1 MFQNLLIS
9 VFLWQSLPNFKLGQ
23 STIIQTA
30 PQSIAQRAEPLWQ
43 LTPEQVLER
52 SLTPGESHNYQIY
65 LKPGEYLQIIAEQ
78 RGIDLAITLFSPD
91 NNPLVEQDKTYH
103 FGGEESIYWIAE
115 TAGNYRLEVRSEQP
129 NSIAGTYQ
137 LNMAALRVANTTDRL
152 RFTAEQL
159 SQAGDR
165 LYQQKT
171 RESDQAALAKYAAA
185 LKIYQELEN
194 PLQVA
199 LTHLWIGNVHKDL
212 YQYQAAL
219 AAYHQALIKL
229 EEINQPYY
237 QAVVLTQLGS
247 VDQLLA
253 NYQQALDF
261 YQQALPLRERMRDRL
276 GVARTFTYMG
286 NIYQAF
292 GEYQQAL
299 NYYQQ
304 ALPLRKELQDR
315 KGEAINLN
323 NLGLV
328 YWSLGDNQQALNY
341 YQQALSIQQELG
353 DIREQSTVLN
363 NIGNVYRSL
372 EDTQQALKYLNQ
384 ALPLRRQVGDRR
396 GEAATLHNLGKVYG
410 NAGNTELAL
419 DYFDQALKID
429 REIDNKLGMAY
440 TLMNLGT
447 VHSNYGEFDPA
458 LNYYNQAL
466 SLWQT
471 IGSRNGEAEVRYGI
485 ARVESQRG
493 NLQIALDQIKTAL
506 AIVEDIRT
514 NVASHDLRTSFLAS
528 KQDYYELYI
537 DLLMQLHQQQPTSGY
552 DALALQVSE
561 KARARSLLD
570 ILIEAQADIRQG
582 VDPQLLD
589 REKWLQRQLNALETQ
604 RLALFSRETTKEQ
617 SQAILNHIN
626 LEIEKYLRENQL
638 LQAQIRANS
647 PRYAA
652 LTQPQPL
659 TLAEIQQ
666 QVLDEDTLLLEY
678 FLGEKRSYLWGVTAD
693 QITSYQL
700 PNRQT
705 IEEAAVGF
713 RNTVAS
719 RITRNNLTKVAT
731 AAQSLTEMILEPV
744 ADRLGKNLG
753 EKTGQKRL
761 VIVADGA
768 LQYVPFAGVAVPGTG
783 ERDRD
788 YLPLM
793 VNNEIVTLPSAS
805 TQAILRRELR
815 DRPSA
820 KNTLAVLADPV
831 FGLSDE
837 RVKMSESHTEESLV
851 NFYAR
856 LPFTRQ
862 EAEAILAMV
871 PEGDRFEAFDF
882 AANRELVLSQQLN
895 QYKIVHFATHGQANT
910 RHPELSTLILS
921 LVDENGKPENGFLR
935 LHDIF
940 NLKLPAELVV
950 LSACQ
955 TGLGQKIR
963 GEGIVGLTRG
973 FMYAGA
979 ARVLVSLWYIDDE
992 ATAELMVK
1000 FYEQMWQNSLTPAA
1014 ALQAAQVEMWQEEK
1028 WRSPY
1033 YWAAFT
1039 LQGEW
1044 Q

>member
-1 MFQNLLIS
+1 VSSEQQNRL
-9 VFLWQSLPNFKLGQ
+9 
-23 STIIQTA
+23 
-30 PQSIAQRAEPLWQ
+30 
-43 LTPEQVLER
+43 
-52 SLTPGESHNYQIY
+52 
-65 LKPGEYLQIIAEQ
+65 
-78 RGIDLAITLFSPD
+78 
-91 NNPLVEQDKTYH
+91 
-103 FGGEESIYWIAE
+103 
-115 TAGNYRLEVRSEQP
+115 AGNY
-129 NSIAGTYQ
+129 Q
-137 LNMAALRVANTTDRL
+137 LNLAAVRVATATDR
-152 RFTAEQL
+152 RGFTAEKL
-159 SQAGDR
+159 SQEGDI
-165 LYQQKT
+165 LYQQRT
-171 RESDQAALAKYAAA
+171 NESYQAALAKYAAA
-185 LKIYQELEN
+185 LNIYQELDN
-194 PLQVA
+194 QLQVA
-199 LTHLWIGNVHKDL
+199 LTHLWIGNVHQEL

-219 AAYHQALIKL
+219 TDYHQALTEL
-229 EEINQPYY
+229 AEINQPYY
-237 QAVVLTQLGS
+237 QAVVLTQLGT
-247 VDQLLA
+247 VDQLLG

-261 YQQALPLRERMRDRL
+261 YQQAIPLRERMRDRL
-276 GVARTFTYMG
+276 GFARNLTYIG
-286 NIYQAF
+286 NIYQALA
-292 GEYQQAL
+292 EYQQAL

-315 KGEAINLN
+315 KGEAITLN

-328 YWSLGDNQQALNY
+328 YWNLGDNKTALNY
-341 YQQALSIQQELG
+341 YQQALNIQQELG
-353 DIREQSTVLN
+353 DIQEQATALN

-372 EDTQQALKYLNQ
+372 AKTQQAIDYLNQ
-384 ALPLRRQVGDRR
+384 ALLLRRQVGDRL

-410 NAGNTELAL
+410 NAGDTKLAL
-419 DYFDQALKID
+419 DYLDRALKID

-447 VHSNYGEFDPA
+447 VHNNHGEFDAA
-458 LNYYNQAL
+458 LNYYHQAL

-471 IGSRNGEAEVRYGI
+471 MGSRNGEAEVRYGI
-485 ARVESQRG
+485 ALGESQRG
-493 NLQIALDQIKTAL
+493 NLKIALDQIKTAL

-537 DLLMQLHQQQPTSGY
+537 DLLMQLHQQQPGLGY
-552 DALALQVSE
+552 DALALQASE

-604 RLALFSRETTKEQ
+604 RLKLFNSETTKEQ
-617 SQAILNHIN
+617 SQAILNQIN
-626 LEIEKYLRENQL
+626 LEIEKYLTEYRL
-638 LQAQIRANS
+638 LQNQIRANS
-647 PRYAA
+647 PRYAD

-659 TLAEIQQ
+659 TLAEIQA

-678 FLGEKRSYLWGVTAD
+678 FLGEKRSYLWAVTAD

-713 RNTVAS
+713 RNTVTS
-719 RITRNNLTKVAT
+719 PITRNNLTKVAT

-744 ADRLGKNLG
+744 AERLGKELK
-753 EKTGQKRL
+753 ETTGQKRL

-768 LQYVPFAGVAVPGTG
+768 LQYVPFAALAVPGTA
-783 ERDRD
+783 ETVQD
-788 YLPLM
+788 YLPLI
-793 VNNEIVTLPSAS
+793 VNHEIVTLPSAS

-815 DRPSA
+815 DRPQSA
-820 KNTLAVLADPV
+820 KTLAVLADPV
-831 FGLSDE
+831 FDLSDE
-837 RVKMSESHTEESLV
+837 RVNLSANPRENLLTNV
-851 NFYAR
+851 YAR

-862 EAEAILAMV
+862 EAEAILNMV
-871 PEGDRFEAFDF
+871 PEGDRFQAFDF
-882 AANRELVLSQQLN
+882 AANRSLVLSQQLN
-895 QYKIVHFATHGQANT
+895 QYKIVHFATHGQVDT
-910 RHPELSTLILS
+910 SQPELSTLILS
-921 LVDENGKPENGFLR
+921 LVDKNGQPENGFLR

-955 TGLGQKIR
+955 TGLGQEIR

-979 ARVLVSLWYIDDE
+979 ARVVVSLWYIDDA
-992 ATAELMVK
+992 ATAEFMVK
-1000 FYEQMWQNSLTPAA
+1000 FYQQMWQNSLTPAA
-1014 ALQAAQVEMWQEEK
+1014 ALQAAQVEMWQEQK

-1033 YWAAFT
+1033 YWAAFNI
-1039 LQGEW
+1039 QGEW